1 MVGVRYAQV
10 SGRGMKPR
18 PPTATSQLRI
28 VRFENGEQ
36 HETHLRR
43 SCRPAQCLCERRPL
57 GDVRRA
63 GGYLTESFRF
73 ISKDRRHA
81 A

>member
-43 SCRPAQCLCERRPL
+43 NCRPAQCACANGGHWAMCDERE
-57 GDVRRA
+57 V
-63 GGYLTESFRF
+63 
-73 ISKDRRHA
+73 ISPKA
-81 A
+81 FG